1 MFFSKQCQPISNKS
15 TLLSS
20 QSFEN
25 IYILSTVDI
34 DSKKV
39 RRNTGFECWKAHGHD
54 GLPLRMLNFC
64 ELPVIKSLPLLFGNC

>member
-1 MFFSKQCQPISNKS
+1 MSTYFKQKHPTIISVIWKY
-15 TLLSS
+15 
-20 QSFEN
+20 